1 MTGWS
6 RVRIALART
15 PQFPQGSTSH
25 AYELIVP
32 LDEDNR
38 IDQAAFKAFP
48 ARASV
53 QHVEPGRPVKRG
65 AILLRNG
72 RYTFSYAPGD
82 ADDETIYHLEN
93 HPLGIGDYVTITE
106 PGGMAQAYQV
116 ESVTPLPPAPDVCVS
131 T

>member
-6 RVRIALART
+6 CVRIALART
-15 PQFPQGSTSH
+15 PQFPQGSSSH

-32 LDEDNR
+32 LDEHNR
-38 IDQAAFKAFP
+38 IDQAMFKAFP

-53 QHVEPGRPVKRG
+53 QHVVPSRPAKRG

-72 RYTFSYAPGD
+72 RYAFSYAPGD
-82 ADDETIYHLEN
+82 ADDEAIYHLEN
-93 HPLGIGDYVTITE
+93 HPLGVGDYVTIME
-106 PGGMAQAYQV
+106 PGEEAQPYRV
-116 ESVTPLPPAPDVCVS
+116 ESVTPLPPVPDVCVS

>member
-15 PQFPQGSTSH
+15 PQFPQGSSSH

-32 LDEDNR
+32 LAEDNR

-53 QHVEPGRPVKRG
+53 QHVVPNRPAKRG

-72 RYTFSYAPGD
+72 RYAFSYAPGD
-82 ADDETIYHLEN
+82 ADDEAIYHSEN
-93 HPLGIGDYVTITE
+93 HPLGIGDYVTIME
-106 PGGMAQAYQV
+106 PGKEAQPYRV

>member
-6 RVRIALART
+6 RVRIILART
-15 PQFPQGSTSH
+15 PQFPQGSASH

-38 IDQAAFKAFP
+38 IDQAAFNAFP

-53 QHVEPGRPVKRG
+53 QHVVPNQPAKRG

-72 RYTFSYAPGD
+72 RYAFSYAPGD

-106 PGGMAQAYQV
+106 PGDEAKPYRV
-116 ESVTPLPPAPDVCVS
+116 ESVSPLPPPPDVCVS